1 MIKVGLTGN
10 YGMGKSTVAKYF
22 SKLGAYV
29 IDTDALVSE
38 LLEKKEVVEEIRKLL
53 GDDVVTDGKLDKKK
67 IAKIV
72 FKNPFMRIYLENILH
87 PLVFRRIEE
96 IIEGINTRGE
106 PKIVVIEAPVIFER
120 GYQNRFDIIVTVFC
134 TEEQAIE
141 RLKKKGVKE
150 EDAKERLNSQFPI
163 EMKKKNSDYL
173 IDNSGSLEDTYLQ
186 VEAVFQK
193 LVAMERKYA
202 GN

>member
-10 YGMGKSTVAKYF
+10 YGMGKSTVAKHF
-22 SKLGAYV
+22 AKLGAYV

-38 LLEKKEVVEEIRKLL
+38 LLEKKEVVEEIKRLL
-53 GDDVVTDGKLDKKK
+53 GDDVIVDGKIDKKK
-67 IAKIV
+67 VAKIV
-72 FKNPFMRIYLENILH
+72 FQNPFMRIYLENILH
-87 PLVFRRIEE
+87 PLVFEKIEK

-106 PKIVVIEAPVIFER
+106 PKIVVIEAPIIFER
-120 GYQNRFDIIVTVFC
+120 GYQNKFDIIVTVFC
-134 TEEQAIE
+134 SEEQAIE
-141 RLKKKGVKE
+141 RLKQKGVSE
-150 EDAKERLNSQFPI
+150 EEAKERLRSQFPI
-163 EMKKKNSDYL
+163 EMKRKSSDYV

>member
-38 LLEKKEVVEEIRKLL
+38 LLEKKEVVEEVRKLL

>member
-38 LLEKKEVVEEIRKLL
+38 LLEKKEVVEEVRKLL

-163 EMKKKNSDYL
+163 EMKKEKSDYL

>member
-53 GDDVVTDGKLDKKK
+53 GNEVITDGKLDKKK

-106 PKIVVIEAPVIFER
+106 PKIVVIEAPIIFER

-186 VEAVFQK
+186 VEEVFQK

>member
-193 LVAMERKYA
+193 LVDMERKYA